1 MITETIK
8 GLEQVLNVAPAVL
21 LAIPEPAFSQRPHPD
36 KWSKKEILGHLID
49 SAANNHQRF
58 IRTRYENIPF
68 IVYDQDRWN
77 DLNYYAA
84 LPQEHLVTFWMT
96 YNRHLLELIKRIPE
110 AAWSK
115 ECNTGGSHNKTL
127 GWLIDDYL
135 VHMEHHLVQIID
147 NWTSLKNEKQN

>member
-8 GLEQVLNVAPAVL
+8 GLEQLLHFAPAAL
-21 LAIPEPAFSQRPHPD
+21 LAIPESEFSDKPYPD

-58 IRTRYENIPF
+58 IRARYEDIPT

-77 DLNYYAA
+77 EFNYYAT
-84 LPQEHLVTFWMT
+84 LSQEHLVTFWT
-96 YNRHLLELIKRIPE
+96 AYNRHLLELIKRIPE
-110 AAWSK
+110 AEWSK
-115 ECNTGGSHNKTL
+115 KCNNGSAENKTL

-147 NWTSLKNEKQN
+147 NWSSLKNEK